1 MPEGFFKRN
10 IRKLQVLR
18 LGGDLFRR
26 NWLPMVGYAL
36 IISVAGL
43 VLVTPLTAWI
53 LNRLAARSGE
63 FIVGNHELVG
73 WLLSPTGLLYLLL
86 VASVALMGLVLH
98 VVGLIWIAESAGKK
112 GFLTT
117 RDLLLRALVAI
128 PNLFRFCLAVF
139 VVCVICLLPLA
150 MGIGAVYLLLLSAH
164 DINYYLTV
172 QPASWRW
179 AQIAGGFWILLWACG
194 AGTLL
199 LRWIYALPILLDGFR
214 PLRRVFRKS
223 WEATRGSFFTLLRV
237 IGACLLIWFLVQLI
251 LEGGLY
257 AVTSFLVSH
266 LGGSVRLLLFVISMY
281 LVLAFLINVVIYFLG
296 MAWTTSVLVICYRE
310 QRPPEDSQ
318 RTTQPAYA
326 PTEKKMA
333 PPHRLV
339 RLRLI
344 LPALA
349 VLLAASGAV
358 SVWQLRHKP
367 PDIVPFVIAHRA
379 GALRAPENTLAALE
393 LAIREGADYA
403 EIDVQRSLDGVV
415 VVVHDADLMKVARDP
430 RRIAQ
435 TEYADLA
442 KVDIG
447 KMFHADFT
455 GERVAT
461 LSDFLERAKGRIKLM
476 IELKYY
482 GKDPEL
488 AGETLRLV
496 RESGMDQEVAVI
508 SLNLDGLRQAQR
520 LAPLIPIGYLSSVS
534 VGNLARLEVDFLAVS
549 GNTATSSLIRQARKH
564 DQSVYAWTINDVDGM
579 VGLIVLGID
588 GLITD
593 DPALANEV
601 INQIQTLL
609 PFERLLL
616 RFRHLL
622 DIFDEE
628 NIVSIQ

>member
-1 MPEGFFKRN
+1 MPAEFIKRN
-10 IRKLQVLR
+10 IEKLQVLR
-18 LGGDLFRR
+18 QGGDLFRR
-26 NWLPMVGYAL
+26 NWLPMVAYAL

-43 VLVTPLTAWI
+43 LLVTPLSAWI

-86 VASVALMGLVLH
+86 VASVALMGLVLQ

-112 GFLTT
+112 GFLST
-117 RDLLLRALVAI
+117 REILLRAIVAI

-150 MGIGAVYLLLLSAH
+150 MGLGAIYLLLLSAH

-172 QPASWRW
+172 QPASWQW
-179 AQIAGGFWILLWACG
+179 AQVAGGFWILLWACP
-194 AGTLL
+194 AGYLL
-199 LRWIYALPILLDGFR
+199 LRWIYALPIWLDGYR

-223 WEATRGSFFTLLRV
+223 WEVTRGSFSTLFRV
-237 IGACLLIWFLVQLI
+237 IGACLLIWFLVQLV
-251 LEGGLY
+251 LEGGLFT
-257 AVTSFLVSH
+257 VTSFLVSR

-281 LVLAFLINVVIYFLG
+281 LVLAFLINVVTYFLG
-296 MAWTTSVLVICYRE
+296 IAWTTSVLVLCYRE
-310 QRPPEDSQ
+310 QRPSEDSPSTIQ
-318 RTTQPAYA
+318 TASE
-326 PTEKKMA
+326 PTEKKIA
-333 PPHRLV
+333 PPHSLL
-339 RLRLI
+339 RLRFI

-379 GALRAPENTLAALE
+379 GALYAPENTLAALE
-393 LAIREGADYA
+393 LAIRQEADYA

-435 TEYADLA
+435 TEYAELA

-447 KMFHADFT
+447 KMFHSDFT
-455 GERVAT
+455 GERVAK
-461 LSDFLERAKGRIKLM
+461 LSDFLKNAKGRIKLM

-488 AGETLRLV
+488 TRETLRLV
-496 RESGMDQEVAVI
+496 RESHMDQEVAVI
-508 SLNLDGLRQAQR
+508 SLNLDALRQAQH
-520 LAPLIPIGYLSSVS
+520 LAPNVPMGYLSSVS
-534 VGNLARLEVDFLAVS
+534 VGNLARLDVDFLAVS
-549 GNTATSSLIRQARKH
+549 GSTATSSLIRHAQKR

-579 VGLIVLGID
+579 IGLIVLGID

-601 INQIQTLL
+601 INQVQTLL

-616 RFRHLL
+616 RFRHSL

-628 NIVSIQ
+628 RIEISQ

>member
-1 MPEGFFKRN
+1 MSAGFFKGN
-10 IRKLQVLR
+10 IEKLQVLKQ
-18 LGGDLFRR
+18 GGDLFRR
-26 NWLPMVGYAL
+26 NWLPMAGYAL
-36 IISVAGL
+36 IISIAGL
-43 VLVTPLTAWI
+43 LLVTPLSAWI

-86 VASVALMGLVLH
+86 IASVALMGLVLH
-98 VVGLIWIAESAGKK
+98 VVGLIWIAESVGKK
-112 GFLTT
+112 GFLST
-117 RDLLLRALVAI
+117 REILRRVLAAI

-150 MGIGAVYLLLLSAH
+150 MGIGAVYLLMLSAH

-172 QPASWRW
+172 QPASWQW
-179 AQIAGGFWILLWACG
+179 ALVLCGFLSLLWACA
-194 AGTLL
+194 AGYLL
-199 LRWIYALPILLDGFR
+199 LRWIYALPLWLDGFR

-223 WEATRGSFFTLLRV
+223 WETTRGSFFTLFRV
-237 IGACLLIWFLVQLI
+237 IGACLLIWFLAHLV

-257 AVTSFLVSH
+257 TVTSFLVSR

-281 LVLAFLINVVIYFLG
+281 LVLAFLINIVTYFFGL
-296 MAWTTSVLVICYRE
+296 AWTICVLVLCYRE
-310 QRPPEDSQ
+310 QRPSKDLQSA
-318 RTTQPAYA
+318 TQSAYQ
-326 PTEKKMA
+326 PTENKIA
-333 PPHRLV
+333 PPPRLL

-349 VLLAASGAV
+349 VLIIAGAAV
-358 SVWQLRHKP
+358 SAWQLRNKP

-379 GALRAPENTLAALE
+379 GALHAPENTLAALE
-393 LAIREGADYA
+393 LAIRQKADYA

-415 VVVHDADLMKVARDP
+415 VVAHDADLMKVARDP

-435 TEYADLA
+435 TEYAELA

-447 KMFHADFT
+447 KMFHPDFT

-461 LSDFLERAKGRIKLM
+461 LSDFLENAKGHIKLM

-488 AGETLRLV
+488 AKETLRLV

-508 SLNLDGLRQAQR
+508 SLNLDALRQAQR
-520 LAPLIPIGYLSSVS
+520 LAPNIPMGYLSSVS
-534 VGNLARLEVDFLAVS
+534 VGNLARLDVDFLAVS
-549 GNTATSSLIRQARKH
+549 GSTATSTLLRQARKR
-564 DQSVYAWTINDVDGM
+564 DQPVYAWTINDIDGM

-601 INQIQTLL
+601 IKQVQTLL
-609 PFERLLL
+609 PVERLLL
-616 RFRHLL
+616 KFRHLL

-628 NIVSIQ
+628 RIEISQ